1 MKLTLSL
8 LQEYLASKNFVHRDL
23 AARNVLVGNDKIVK
37 ISDFGLTRK
46 VSDDDLIYL
55 TRTNR
60 KLPLKWM
67 SLEAVINEEF
77 TMYSDV

>member
-67 SLEAVINEEF
+67 PLEAVINEEF

>member
-67 SLEAVINEEF
+67 SLEAVIKEEF